1 MTNPKGTAVKTFS
14 IAHSIQGSRRSQSP
28 NGNAQS
34 ISITLILI
42 VLLKIITEKLNSREE
57 TPCPRP
63 WTARQ
68 ASGTI
73 PTHV

>member
-1 MTNPKGTAVKTFS
+1 MTNPKGIAGKTFS
-14 IAHSIQGSRRSQSP
+14 TAYSIHRSRRSRGS

-34 ISITLILI
+34 INIVLIL
-42 VLLKIITEKLNSREE
+42 VVFVKIITEKLNSREE
-57 TPCPRP
+57 TPCRRH